1 MNPSISPARPGRN
14 LPRIFSFALAFAAMM
29 ALALADDPVTVTTI
43 PARGNV
49 NVGEVLTL
57 TITVKGVNVANINLP
72 NVDGLTL
79 NGTGTNPQA
88 DHEDFNFFL
97 TPSRAGDFVIPA
109 FDIKTVDGQTLHVNQ
124 IKIHAQR
131 YPDDQ

>member
-1 MNPSISPARPGRN
+1 
-14 LPRIFSFALAFAAMM
+14 MM

-49 NVGEVLTL
+49 NVGEVLTLTL

>member
-1 MNPSISPARPGRN
+1 MPSN
-14 LPRIFSFALAFAAMM
+14 LRRIFWFILAFAGVTM
-29 ALALADDPVTVTTI
+29 AALADDAVTVTMI
-43 PARGNV
+43 PEKGDID
-49 NVGEVLTL
+49 VGGVVTL
-57 TITVKGVNVANINLP
+57 TITIKGPKVANINLP

-79 NGTGTNPQA
+79 NGTGTNPQP

-124 IKIHAQR
+124 IKIHAPH
-131 YPDDQ
+131 YPNDQ